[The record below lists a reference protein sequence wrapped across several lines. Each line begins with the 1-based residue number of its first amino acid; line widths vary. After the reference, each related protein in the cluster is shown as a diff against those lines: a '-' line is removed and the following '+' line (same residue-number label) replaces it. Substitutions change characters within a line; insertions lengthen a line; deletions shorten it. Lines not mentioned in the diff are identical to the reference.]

1 MPAKCYHFVTV
12 LSFFC
17 YFFRFSCPRMLAL
30 DLIGGLKQGSRNPK
44 CLAPKLAL
52 GVSGI

>member
-17 YFFRFSCPRMLAL
+17 YFLRFSCPRMLAL
-30 DLIGGLKQGSRNPK
+30 DLIGGLKRGSSLSPRKQGAKNK
-44 CLAPKLAL
+44 N
-52 GVSGI
+52 V